1 MGQGTF
7 EVERRYLVRVSG
19 LLWGTLGEG
28 WPLRQGY
35 ISAGAPSV
43 RIRTGE
49 PRGPVLTCK
58 SGSGIRRREVESV
71 VSAEMA
77 EALFEAAAGRIVE
90 KVRYPLGRWEL
101 DRFGGG
107 LEGLVL
113 LEIELEEEGERL
125 PDPPEGIEF
134 ICEVTD
140 DNRFT
145 SSGLASMTKAEQR
158 SFVEM
163 AYRESGAC

>member
-7 EVERRYLVRVSG
+7 EIERRYLVRAPDG
-19 LLWGTLGEG
+19 LWARLGGG
-28 WPLRQGY
+28 WRLRQGY
-35 ISAGAPSV
+35 VGVGARAV
-43 RIRTGE
+43 RIRLGE

-58 SGSGIRRREVESV
+58 SGSGIRRREVEAV
-71 VSAEMA
+71 VAAEMA
-77 EALFEAAAGRIVE
+77 EALFEAAEGRIVE

-113 LEIELEEEGERL
+113 LEIELEEEGEPV
-125 PDPPEGIEF
+125 PDPPDGIEVL
-134 ICEVTD
+134 CEVTD

-145 SSGLASMTKAEQR
+145 SSGLASMTDAEQR
-158 SFVEM
+158 SFVAM
-163 AYRESGAC
+163 AYRESGRC

>member
-7 EVERRYLVRVSG
+7 EVERRYLIRVPGAFWTG
-19 LLWGTLGEG
+19 LGAG
-28 WPLRQGY
+28 WRLRQGY
-35 ISAGAPSV
+35 VGIGARAV
-43 RIRTGE
+43 RIRVGE

-58 SGSGIRRREVESV
+58 SGSGIRRREVEAV

-77 EALFEAAAGRIVE
+77 EALFEAAAGRIIE
-90 KVRYPLGRWEL
+90 KVRYRLGRWEL

-113 LEIELEEEGERL
+113 LEIELEDEGEAL
-125 PDPPEGIEF
+125 PEPPAGIEV

-145 SSGLASMTKAEQR
+145 SSGLASMTEAEQR
-158 SFVEM
+158 DFVEM
-163 AYRESGAC
+163 AYRRPGGC